1 MSSGSLLTT
10 TWRRELAAAAPPTY
24 SSAVLPLAAGLVPA
38 HRRGRPRSGAHAF
51 PQRQVGATP
60 VQQRACAVVTDLDVL
75 HTADHDLVITAR
87 QPVLDRALQ
96 RGQDPVQPRAA
107 GRAGPVPDSVPG
119 GSEAPAGEVGGKL
132 LLWCCEHVDHE
143 RAVRADRP

>member
-1 MSSGSLLTT
+1 MGIRLGY
-10 TWRRELAAAAPPTY
+10 RRPGGTPTAPAAPSAPAAPPTY

-60 VQQRACAVVTDLDVL
+60 VQQRACAVVT
-75 HTADHDLVITAR
+75 
-87 QPVLDRALQ
+87 VLDRALQ

-119 GSEAPAGEVGGKL
+119 GCEAPAGEVGGEL
-132 LLWCCEHVDHE
+132 LLWCCE
-143 RAVRADRP
+143 